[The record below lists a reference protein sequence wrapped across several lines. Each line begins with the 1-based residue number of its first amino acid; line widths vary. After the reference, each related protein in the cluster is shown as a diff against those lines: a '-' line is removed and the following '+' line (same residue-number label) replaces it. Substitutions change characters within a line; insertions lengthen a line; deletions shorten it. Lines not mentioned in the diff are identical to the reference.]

1 MRVALLIDGQNFYTG
16 WKERTGGRHID
27 FPLLAGWLVQQVGG
41 TTLAGVDYYTGV
53 ERGERADQE
62 GQQKLAGYLDML
74 DRQTGWF
81 VHRFPRV
88 ERLDTC
94 PTCRAE
100 TPYTTEKAVDTSIV
114 ADMVLGAA
122 SDAYDVAVLLSGDA
136 DLAPGVAAVR
146 RLGKRCWLATFEG
159 YGMAGALR
167 REAWAHVDLSTG
179 LDTFSSNSEP
189 STAAPTNEGHAAF
202 IDDLQRAQRHFASG
216 YVGLNYFL
224 TRWSSNTLPTRPD
237 DRRDI
242 LEALVLTG
250 EVEDY
255 ASPSGDRALRVSP
268 PAEPDATSPVAS

>member
-27 FPLLAGWLVQQVGG
+27 FPLLAGWLVEQVGG
-41 TTLAGVDYYTGV
+41 TTLTGVDYYTGV

-88 ERLDTC
+88 ERIDACSTC
-94 PTCRAE
+94 HTE
-100 TPYTTEKAVDTSIV
+100 TAYTTEKAVDTSIV
-114 ADMVLGAA
+114 ADMVMGAA
-122 SDAYDVAVLLSGDA
+122 ADRFDVAVLLSGDA

-159 YGMAGALR
+159 YGLAGALR
-167 REAWAHVDLSTG
+167 REAWDHLDLSTG
-179 LDTFSSNSEP
+179 LDTFSSTEEP
-189 STAAPTNEGHAAF
+189 RPSQQPTEDTHTAFLN
-202 IDDLQRAQRHFASG
+202 DLQRAERHFASG

-224 TRWSSNTLPTRPD
+224 TRWSSDTLPTRPD
-237 DRRDI
+237 DRRAI
-242 LEALVLTG
+242 LDELLRSGA
-250 EVEDY
+250 VEDY
-255 ASPSGDRALRVSP
+255 ATPSGDRALRVQAP
-268 PAEPDATSPVAS
+268 GVPNPDGG